1 MLIYKKLLSILLLG
15 YYKYNIKTKV
25 IKIVLFSKNNKS
37 MKKILILGAGEYQ
50 VPLISTAKKQ
60 KSTYNS
66 CKSKRKL
73 PGLKIILNLFF

>member
-50 VPLISTAKKQ
+50 VPLISTAKKTEIYLQ
-60 KSTYNS
+60 
-66 CKSKRKL
+66 
-73 PGLKIILNLFF
+73 